1 MNLDDAIIIETFP
14 NRISAE
20 MAAGLLESEGIEAM
34 VLADDAGG
42 AYPMLQYIRGVRLL
56 VAPEDEAEA
65 REILQAMETGEV
77 PEEEWNTSTAATIIP
92 FQKKNLESAKKTW
105 EQAMDI
111 PQVIKEMAREAKIAA
126 RKLRAL
132 DRGVKDRVILRVA
145 ELLKE
150 QQARIQAENRR
161 DVAAAQ
167 EQGMAAAFVDR
178 LTLSDKVMASMIK
191 GLQEVA
197 ALPDPVGAVTGM
209 WVRPNGLKVGRQ
221 RIPLGV
227 IGFIYESRPNVTVD
241 AAALC
246 FKSGNAVILKGG
258 KEALHSNLA
267 LAGLMQEALAEA
279 GVPAAAVQVIPSV
292 AREATLELLK
302 QDELVDLI
310 IPRGGEGLIRFVAE
324 HSRIPV
330 LKHYKGVCHIFVDAG
345 ADLDLAEIVCFNA
358 KVQRPGVCNA
368 METLLV
374 HEAAAEKF
382 IPRMFQRFRQAGVE
396 LRGCPR
402 TREIDPETIP
412 AQEEDWGA
420 EFLDLILAVQV
431 VPDLDAA
438 LAHIARYSSNHTEAI
453 ITRDY
458 DRSQRFLKEVDS
470 SVVLV
475 NASTRFNDGG
485 ELGLGAE
492 IGINTSK
499 LHAFGPMGLE
509 ELTTTKFIVYGNG
522 QIRG

>member
-1 MNLDDAIIIETFP
+1 MNIP
-14 NRISAE
+14 E
-20 MAAGLLESEGIEAM
+20 M
-34 VLADDAGG
+34 VQYLA
-42 AYPMLQYIRGVRLL
+42 Q
-56 VAPEDEAEA
+56 
-65 REILQAMETGEV
+65 
-77 PEEEWNTSTAATIIP
+77 
-92 FQKKNLESAKKTW
+92 
-105 EQAMDI
+105 
-111 PQVIKEMAREAKIAA
+111 EAKGAA
-126 RKLRAL
+126 RRLGTL
-132 DRGVKDRVILRVA
+132 SRGVKDRVILRVA
-145 ELLKE
+145 ELLE
-150 QQARIQAENRR
+150 ERQAQIQAANHQ
-161 DVAAAQ
+161 DVEAAQ
-167 EQGMAAAFVDR
+167 AQGYPAAFIDR
-178 LTLSDKVMASMIK
+178 LTLSDKVFASMIQ
-191 GLQEVA
+191 GLKEVA

-246 FKSGNAVILKGG
+246 LKSGNAVILKGG
-258 KEALHSNLA
+258 KEALNSNLA
-267 LAGLMQEALAEA
+267 LVQVMQDALAEA
-279 GVPAAAVQVIPSV
+279 GAPQAAVQVIPSV

-330 LKHYKGVCHIFVDAG
+330 LKHYKGVCHIFVDES
-345 ADLDLAEIVCFNA
+345 ADLDMAEEVCFNA

-374 HEAAAEKF
+374 HAAAAPEF
-382 IPRMFQRFRQAGVE
+382 LPRMFARFRQAQVE

-402 TREIDPETIP
+402 TREIDAQVVP
-412 AQEEDWGA
+412 AQAEDWGA
-420 EFLDLILAVQV
+420 EFLDLILAVKV

-438 LAHIARYSSNHTEAI
+438 LKHIARYSSNHTEAI

-458 DRSQRFLKEVDS
+458 ARAQRFLQEVDS

-509 ELTTTKFIVYGNG
+509 ELTTTKFIVYGDG
-522 QIRG
+522 QIRT

>member
-1 MNLDDAIIIETFP
+1 
-14 NRISAE
+14 
-20 MAAGLLESEGIEAM
+20 
-34 VLADDAGG
+34 
-42 AYPMLQYIRGVRLL
+42 
-56 VAPEDEAEA
+56 
-65 REILQAMETGEV
+65 
-77 PEEEWNTSTAATIIP
+77 
-92 FQKKNLESAKKTW
+92 
-105 EQAMDI
+105 MDI
-111 PQVIKEMAREAKIAA
+111 PAMVQQMAKEARGAA
-126 RKLRAL
+126 RQLGAL
-132 DRGVKDRVILRVA
+132 SRGVKDRVILRVA
-145 ELLKE
+145 ELLGE
-150 QQARIQAENRR
+150 RQAQIQAANRQ
-161 DVAAAQ
+161 DVEAAQ
-167 EQGMAAAFVDR
+167 AQGHGAAFLDR
-178 LTLSDKVMASMIK
+178 LTLTDKVFTAMIK
-191 GLQEVA
+191 GLKEVV

-246 FKSGNAVILKGG
+246 LKSGNAVILKGG
-258 KEALHSNLA
+258 KEALESNLA
-267 LAGLMQEALAEA
+267 LARVMQDALVEA
-279 GVPAAAVQVIPSV
+279 GAPQAAVQVIPSV

-302 QDELVDLI
+302 QDDLVDLI

-330 LKHYKGVCHIFVDAG
+330 LKHYKGVCHIFVDAS
-345 ADLDLAEIVCFNA
+345 ADLDMAEEVCFNA

-368 METLLV
+368 METMLV
-374 HEAAAEKF
+374 HEAVAPEF
-382 IPRMFQRFRQAGVE
+382 LPRMFARFRQARVE

-402 TREIDPETIP
+402 TREIDAQVIP
-412 AQEEDWGA
+412 AQAEDWGA
-420 EFLDLILAVQV
+420 EFLDLILAVRV

-438 LAHIARYSSNHTEAI
+438 LDHIARYSSNHTEAI

-458 DRSQRFLKEVDS
+458 ARAQRFLTEVDS

-509 ELTTTKFIVYGNG
+509 ELTTTKFIVYGDG
-522 QIRG
+522 QVRT